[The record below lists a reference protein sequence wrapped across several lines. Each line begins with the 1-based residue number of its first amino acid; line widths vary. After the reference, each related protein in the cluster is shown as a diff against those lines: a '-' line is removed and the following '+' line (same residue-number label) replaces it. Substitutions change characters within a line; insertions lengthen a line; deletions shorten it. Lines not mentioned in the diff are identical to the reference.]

1 MILRMYELAAADME
15 RLAGWPG
22 EAGSFAGPIRALSR
36 DRLAIELAIAS
47 TGRTGRELT
56 QGERQAVMRR
66 LIPWVA
72 RRIMS
77 EAPGAKQT
85 LVARLDG
92 RLQPGSLIEAVPY
105 LDPSHAGLFSFT
117 GASRLSPAEPF
128 PAASISMVGD
138 VEMLTAICA
147 DSAVVLHGG
156 VRLRAFL
163 APAETARGLLTLA
176 QPDDVRW
183 DDHLS
188 QISCFLGP
196 AASMESLFVIGP
208 ANAEEL
214 RHTLTLPAA
223 E

>member
-77 EAPGAKQT
+77 EGPGAKQA

-105 LDPSHAGLFSFT
+105 LDPSHAGLFNFT

-138 VEMLTAICA
+138 VEMLTAVCA
-147 DSAVVLHGG
+147 DDAVVLHGG

-163 APAETARGLLTLA
+163 APAETARA
-176 QPDDVRW
+176 VRPVPRSTAMSRPMI
-183 DDHLS
+183 DEKSLS
-188 QISCFLGP
+188 DMRAGFLRGSRVGP
-196 AASMESLFVIGP
+196 ESWRARP
-208 ANAEEL
+208 
-214 RHTLTLPAA
+214 
-223 E
+223 